1 VDDNAEKQDLLNLL
15 NTPGIGPQRIRN
27 LIDRFKTPS
36 AVYRAS
42 VRELIEIDGIDRV
55 LAAAIKNHQCEPFA
69 GEQIKIAGQH
79 GVQILGLWDEGYPP
93 RLAQV
98 ADPPIVL
105 FVKGSIPCLGGESVA
120 VVGTR
125 SPSDYGRM
133 MATKFTRELVQ
144 SGLQIVSGL
153 ARGVDTL
160 CHHETVAQGGT
171 TVAVLGSGLDQIYP
185 YENKK
190 LAAQICERGALVSE
204 YPMGSKPDAPHFPRR
219 NRIIAGLCLATLV
232 IEAGETSGALIT
244 ADNAL
249 EYGREVMAVPGPV
262 HSPKSKGCNRLIQQ
276 GAKLVQ
282 CVDDILVE
290 IGAQFRPPAPRQ
302 AALPLEE
309 LSGPEETLLALLTPE
324 PQHIDLIAQKYGQ
337 PTFTTL
343 ALLLQLELKNRVAQ
357 LAGKKFAR
365 L

>member
-1 VDDNAEKQDLLNLL
+1 VHDNAKKQDLLNLL

-36 AVYRAS
+36 EVYRAS

-55 LAAAIKNHQCEPFA
+55 LAAAIKNHQGSTFA
-69 GEQIKIAGQH
+69 GEQIKSAGQQ

-98 ADPPIVL
+98 FDPPIVL
-105 FVKGSIPCLGGESVA
+105 YVKGSIPCLSSEAVA

-125 SPSDYGRM
+125 SPSEYGKM
-133 MATKFTRELVQ
+133 MATKFTRDLVQ
-144 SGLQIVSGL
+144 HGLQTVSGL
-153 ARGVDTL
+153 ARGVDTI
-160 CHHETVAQGGT
+160 CHHETIAQGGS

-190 LAAQICERGALVSE
+190 LAAQICERGAMVSE
-204 YPMGSKPDAPHFPRR
+204 YPIGTKPDAPHFPRR

-262 HSPKSKGCNRLIQQ
+262 HSPKSKGCNHLIQQ

-282 CVDDILVE
+282 CVEDVLVE
-290 IGAQFRPPAPRQ
+290 IGAQVRQ
-302 AALPLEE
+302 PMPQQTALPLEE
-309 LSGPEETLLALLTPE
+309 LTEPEGALLALLTPD
-324 PQHIDLIAQKYGQ
+324 PQHIDLLAEKYGQ

-343 ALLLQLELKNRVAQ
+343 ALLLQLELKNRVVQ